1 MEGGGNAE
9 RACGCDTQIPVS
21 EGCRL
26 RIRMDTD
33 EWALGE
39 VLQIREISGTR
50 SYFIRYL
57 GITMRED
64 EWVMEDRL
72 DPNDVDC
79 PRAAPV
85 PISGAP
91 VESGNTASQQTRTGP
106 DGVVYESLTLDQRL
120 PVIPAYASLGR
131 VCLHD
136 KMPTRQQNIRMI
148 ELGKYRIRPLYYSPY
163 PEMFEKVPCMYICE
177 FCLKPSKSRR
187 RLAHHLA
194 KCGLRHPPGKEIY
207 REESISFFEVD
218 GHVWKKYAH
227 NLCLLGK
234 LFLPH
239 RTAGHCGPDW
249 FIYYVLTHSDSHG
262 CHIMGY
268 FNRVKEPYA
277 YVHRCTSAVTLPPYK
292 DMGCGKLL
300 ADFTYKLFPL
310 DAHLRLMVDECPMLL
325 AGSIFQSHWSETLL
339 DHLVDIEPP
348 RAGGTRP
355 VVAFKAAHKGQF
367 LFSCGACGQSV
378 CVASNISHLGEWDNR
393 QPFLCQYCGESF
405 VRLANLSTLKCINP
419 LVTKLGIRDGYRH
432 VPNLSQTSCQKC

>member
-1 MEGGGNAE
+1 MNGLWE
-9 RACGCDTQIPVS
+9 RSCKFARFPAQGV
-21 EGCRL
+21 
-26 RIRMDTD
+26 
-33 EWALGE
+33 
-39 VLQIREISGTR
+39 IS
-50 SYFIRYL
+50 FAI
-57 GITMRED
+57 
-64 EWVMEDRL
+64 W
-72 DPNDVDC
+72 
-79 PRAAPV
+79 
-85 PISGAP
+85 
-91 VESGNTASQQTRTGP
+91 
-106 DGVVYESLTLDQRL
+106 ESLTLDQRL